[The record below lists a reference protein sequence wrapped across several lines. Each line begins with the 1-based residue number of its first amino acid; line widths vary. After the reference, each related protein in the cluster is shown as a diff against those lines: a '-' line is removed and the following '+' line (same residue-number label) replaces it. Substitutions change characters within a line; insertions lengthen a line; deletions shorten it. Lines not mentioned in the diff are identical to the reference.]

1 MMTVIIC
8 LVAFTAS
15 LLTLFSGFGL
25 GTILLPVFA
34 IFFPLPA
41 AIGATAVVHL
51 LNNLFKVYLVG
62 KEADW
67 KTVLRFAIPA
77 SVAAIGGALLL
88 KSLEGIGSLAKYQI
102 DEKTFEIKAV
112 NLTIGILIVIFALL
126 ELLPQFKKI
135 SFPSKYLTLGG
146 ILSGFFGG
154 LSGLQGALRS
164 AFLIR
169 VGLTKEQFIG
179 TGVIAAVI
187 VDISRLLI
195 YGITFYHT
203 QFSSLKGEI
212 WRILAL
218 ASLSAFIGAYFG
230 KKLIKKITIDTI
242 QNVVGLMLIILGLA
256 VAIGV
261 V

>member
-1 MMTVIIC
+1 MTIIIC
-8 LVAFTAS
+8 LVAFIAS
-15 LLTLFSGFGL
+15 LLTLYSGFGL
-25 GTILLPVFA
+25 GTILLPVFSV
-34 IFFPLPA
+34 FFPLPV

-51 LNNLFKVYLVG
+51 LNNFFKVYLVG
-62 KEADW
+62 RDADW
-67 KTVLRFAIPA
+67 NTVFRFAIPA

-88 KSLEGIGSLAKYQI
+88 KTLEGIGSLVKYQLG
-102 DEKTFEIKAV
+102 EKNFEIKAV
-112 NLTIGILIVIFALL
+112 NLTIGILIIFFALL
-126 ELLPQFKKI
+126 ELLPQLKRL
-135 SFPSKYLTLGG
+135 SFSSKYLPFGG
-146 ILSGFFGG
+146 LLSGFFGG

-169 VGLTKEQFIG
+169 TGLTKEQFIG

-203 QFSSLKGEI
+203 QFSSIKGEM
-212 WRILAL
+212 WRLLAL

-242 QNVVGLMLIILGLA
+242 QKIVGIMLIIAGMAL
-256 VAIGV
+256 AIGV